1 MKDNEVIDFG
11 FVLKS
16 LLKNWIIGLVI
27 FIIVFILYYTFTV
40 NLKKDYIYKANIVG
54 LDSYQ
59 ILVLDKI
66 SNKLNNL
73 QNFDYVSF
81 YASNTSALLNMDM
94 DDRIL
99 MNDYIFERD
108 KYNQEK
114 QIKSR
119 DQLEFVTENY
129 IYSQIIK
136 LSRDKSFFKNTIE
149 KYKKENM
156 DKLLLINN
164 IISPQSFI
172 VISDASS
179 EFVSNLIT
187 IKVQFEHNSEFEI
200 LEDFVNFFMQNL
212 NQVIL
217 ENLINSI

>member
-16 LLKNWIIGLVI
+16 LLKNWIIGLVL

-81 YASNTSALLNMDM
+81 YASNTSA
-94 DDRIL
+94 
-99 MNDYIFERD
+99 F
-108 KYNQEK
+108 
-114 QIKSR
+114 
-119 DQLEFVTENY
+119 
-129 IYSQIIK
+129 
-136 LSRDKSFFKNTIE
+136 
-149 KYKKENM
+149 
-156 DKLLLINN
+156 
-164 IISPQSFI
+164 
-172 VISDASS
+172 
-179 EFVSNLIT
+179 
-187 IKVQFEHNSEFEI
+187 
-200 LEDFVNFFMQNL
+200 
-212 NQVIL
+212 
-217 ENLINSI
+217 